1 MILNGKNWL
10 KANGCTTDTAK
21 IHIKQTLKQ
30 LKLTHET
37 IDLVRDLESD
47 SLQDKSSHVCW
58 VMTMR
63 IHRKQEQKHNDSTTE
78 MVV

>member
-1 MILNGKNWL
+1 MEKIDWKQMGAPLILL
-10 KANGCTTDTAK
+10 KY
-21 IHIKQTLKQ
+21 IKQTLKQ
-30 LKLTHET
+30 LKLTQET